1 MDEKNYKKAINQI
14 HASEELK
21 NKTYEKIM
29 KMQLNDNEIKKNTKD
44 KVKKSKNK
52 YAKISY
58 LTGIAAMFMLVFF
71 LSGTYLKTIEKSD
84 DKNETNNKTYINIGT
99 QKNDLP
105 RFASLDELK
114 NTVKKDNENKKNM
127 SRNMIVIM
135 DGEESISNSVST
147 DKENSKNESKTELGD
162 KSDYSKTNN
171 QVENVDEADIVKTDG
186 KYIYYISQN
195 KVYIVDAKNMELT
208 SKIEY
213 ENSSIY
219 SYLGPE
225 QLFINENKL
234 IVLGTYSEIDLIQK
248 QDKSDEYVEDK
259 IKTEQRNFAQAI
271 IYDISDKSKP
281 KEIRKVSLDGYYK
294 DSRMIGKNIYFISA
308 KIPTYYT
315 NITEK
320 EILPCYSDTVS
331 LIKQESINYT
341 DIAYLKSSN
350 TNSYLLVGGF
360 NIENK
365 EKVNIETFYG
375 ASADDIYVSEEN
387 MYITEYDYGYDEDY
401 GYSYYRSNENNK
413 SNEKTKIY
421 KFNLKDSQI
430 KLQCTG
436 EVNGYLKNQFSMD
449 EYEGNLRVAITSGYN
464 ENSSNAIFVFDKDLK
479 EIGKIEDLA
488 QGEKIYSV
496 RFTGKIG
503 YVVTFE
509 QIDPLFVIDLSDPYN
524 PVVKGQLKI
533 PGYSSYLHPYDETH
547 IIGIGYNTESNGY
560 GGVRNTTLKMSMF
573 DISNLEN
580 PKEIFNVSIGNEKS
594 SSEVINEHKAL
605 FYNKQKN
612 LIGFPVYFQ
621 QAPDYK
627 DSFVIYKIDME
638 KGFEKYGEISEESK
652 RYNYNSRM
660 IYIGETIYVIRYDE
674 IISYNMND
682 LKEIGRVELK

>member
-14 HASEELK
+14 HASEDLK

-71 LSGTYLKTIEKSD
+71 LGGTYLKTIEKSD

-127 SRNMIVIM
+127 SRDMIAIM

-401 GYSYYRSNENNK
+401 GYSYYRTNENNK

-496 RFTGKIG
+496 RFIGKIG

-560 GGVRNTTLKMSMF
+560 GGVRNATLKMSLF

-580 PKEIFNVSIGNEKS
+580 PREIFNVSIGNEKS

-652 RYNYNSRM
+652 RYNYNSRK

>member
-14 HASEELK
+14 HASEDLK

-71 LSGTYLKTIEKSD
+71 LGGTYLKTIEKSD

-127 SRNMIVIM
+127 SRDMIVIM
-135 DGEESISNSVST
+135 DGEESILNSVST

-195 KVYIVDAKNMELT
+195 KVYIVDAKNMEIT

-259 IKTEQRNFAQAI
+259 IETEQRNFAQAI

-401 GYSYYRSNENNK
+401 GYSYYRTNENNK

-449 EYEGNLRVAITSGYN
+449 EYEGNLRIAITSGYN
-464 ENSSNAIFVFDKDLK
+464 QNSSNAILVFDKDLK

-496 RFTGKIG
+496 RFIGKIG

-533 PGYSSYLHPYDETH
+533 PGYSSYLHPYDQTH
-547 IIGIGYNTESNGY
+547 IIGIGYNTELNGY
-560 GGVRNTTLKMSMF
+560 GGVINTTLKMSMF
-573 DISNLEN
+573 DISDLEN
-580 PKEIFNVSIGNEKS
+580 PKEIFNVSIGNGKS
-594 SSEVINEHKAL
+594 SSEIINEHKAL

>member
-14 HASEELK
+14 HASEDLK

-71 LSGTYLKTIEKSD
+71 LGETYLKTIEKSD

-127 SRNMIVIM
+127 SRDMIAMM
-135 DGEESISNSVST
+135 DGEESISNSVSA

-195 KVYIVDAKNMELT
+195 KVYIVDAKNMEIT

-259 IKTEQRNFAQAI
+259 IETEQRNFAQAI

-401 GYSYYRSNENNK
+401 GYSYYRTNENNK

-496 RFTGKIG
+496 RFIGKIG

-560 GGVRNTTLKMSMF
+560 GGVINTTLKMSMF
-573 DISNLEN
+573 DISDLEN
-580 PKEIFNVSIGNEKS
+580 PKEIFNVSIGNGKS
-594 SSEVINEHKAL
+594 SSEIINEHKAL

-638 KGFEKYGEISEESK
+638 KGFEKYGEISEGSK

>member
-14 HASEELK
+14 HASEDLK

-71 LSGTYLKTIEKSD
+71 LGGTYLKTIEKSD

-127 SRNMIVIM
+127 SRDMIVIM
-135 DGEESISNSVST
+135 DGEESILNSVST

-195 KVYIVDAKNMELT
+195 KVYIVDAKNMEIT

-248 QDKSDEYVEDK
+248 QYKSDEYVEDK
-259 IKTEQRNFAQAI
+259 IETEQRNFAQAI

-401 GYSYYRSNENNK
+401 GYSYYRTNENNK

-449 EYEGNLRVAITSGYN
+449 EYEGNLRIAITSGYN
-464 ENSSNAIFVFDKDLK
+464 ENSSNAILVFDKDLK

-496 RFTGKIG
+496 RFIGKIG

-560 GGVRNTTLKMSMF
+560 GGVRNTTLKMSLF

>member
-14 HASEELK
+14 HASEDLK

-44 KVKKSKNK
+44 KVKKSKKK

-58 LTGIAAMFMLVFF
+58 LTSIAAMFMLVFF
-71 LSGTYLKTIEKSD
+71 LGGTYLKTTEKSD

-127 SRNMIVIM
+127 SRDMIAIM

-171 QVENVDEADIVKTDG
+171 QVESVDEADIVKTDG

-195 KVYIVDAKNMELT
+195 KVYIVDTRNMEIT

-213 ENSSIY
+213 ENSSKY

-401 GYSYYRSNENNK
+401 GYSYYRTNENNK

-488 QGEKIYSV
+488 QGEQIYSV
-496 RFTGKIG
+496 RFIGKIG

>member
-14 HASEELK
+14 HASEDLK

-71 LSGTYLKTIEKSD
+71 LGGTYLKTIEKSD

-127 SRNMIVIM
+127 SRDMIVIM
-135 DGEESISNSVST
+135 DGEESILNSVST

-195 KVYIVDAKNMELT
+195 KVYIVDVKNMEIT

-259 IKTEQRNFAQAI
+259 IETEQRNFTQAI

-401 GYSYYRSNENNK
+401 GYSYYRTNENNK

-449 EYEGNLRVAITSGYN
+449 EYEGNLRIAITSGYN
-464 ENSSNAIFVFDKDLK
+464 QNSSNAILVFDKDLK

-488 QGEKIYSV
+488 QDEKIYSV
-496 RFTGKIG
+496 RFIGKIG

-547 IIGIGYNTESNGY
+547 IIGIGYNTELNGY
-560 GGVRNTTLKMSMF
+560 GGVINTTLKMSMF
-573 DISNLEN
+573 DISDLEN
-580 PKEIFNVSIGNEKS
+580 PKEIFNVSIGNGKS
-594 SSEVINEHKAL
+594 SSEIINEHKAL

-638 KGFEKYGEISEESK
+638 KGFEKYGEISEGSK

>member
-14 HASEELK
+14 HASEDLK
-21 NKTYEKIM
+21 NKTYEKIT

-71 LSGTYLKTIEKSD
+71 LGGTYLKTIEKSD

-127 SRNMIVIM
+127 SRDMIAIM

-401 GYSYYRSNENNK
+401 GYSYYRTNENNK

-496 RFTGKIG
+496 RFIGKIG

-560 GGVRNTTLKMSMF
+560 GGVRNTTLKMSLF

>member
-14 HASEELK
+14 HASEDLK
-21 NKTYEKIM
+21 NKTYEKIT

-71 LSGTYLKTIEKSD
+71 LGGTYLKTIEKSD

-127 SRNMIVIM
+127 SRDMIAIM

-401 GYSYYRSNENNK
+401 GYSYYRTNENNK

-496 RFTGKIG
+496 RFIGKIG

-560 GGVRNTTLKMSMF
+560 GGVRNTTLKMSLF
-573 DISNLEN
+573 DISDLEN

-594 SSEVINEHKAL
+594 SSEIINEHKAL

>member
-1 MDEKNYKKAINQI
+1 
-14 HASEELK
+14 
-21 NKTYEKIM
+21 
-29 KMQLNDNEIKKNTKD
+29 
-44 KVKKSKNK
+44 
-52 YAKISY
+52 
-58 LTGIAAMFMLVFF
+58 
-71 LSGTYLKTIEKSD
+71 
-84 DKNETNNKTYINIGT
+84 
-99 QKNDLP
+99 
-105 RFASLDELK
+105 
-114 NTVKKDNENKKNM
+114 
-127 SRNMIVIM
+127 
-135 DGEESISNSVST
+135 
-147 DKENSKNESKTELGD
+147 
-162 KSDYSKTNN
+162 
-171 QVENVDEADIVKTDG
+171 
-186 KYIYYISQN
+186 
-195 KVYIVDAKNMELT
+195 
-208 SKIEY
+208 
-213 ENSSIY
+213 
-219 SYLGPE
+219 
-225 QLFINENKL
+225 
-234 IVLGTYSEIDLIQK
+234 
-248 QDKSDEYVEDK
+248 
-259 IKTEQRNFAQAI
+259 
-271 IYDISDKSKP
+271 
-281 KEIRKVSLDGYYK
+281 
-294 DSRMIGKNIYFISA
+294 MIGKNIYFISA

-401 GYSYYRSNENNK
+401 GYSYYRTNENNK

-421 KFNLKDSQI
+421 KFNLKYSQI

-449 EYEGNLRVAITSGYN
+449 EYEGNLRIAITSGYN
-464 ENSSNAIFVFDKDLK
+464 ENSSNAILVFDKDLK

-496 RFTGKIG
+496 RFIGKIG

-573 DISNLEN
+573 DISDLEN

-594 SSEVINEHKAL
+594 SSEIINEHKAL

-638 KGFEKYGEISEESK
+638 KGFERYGEISEGSK